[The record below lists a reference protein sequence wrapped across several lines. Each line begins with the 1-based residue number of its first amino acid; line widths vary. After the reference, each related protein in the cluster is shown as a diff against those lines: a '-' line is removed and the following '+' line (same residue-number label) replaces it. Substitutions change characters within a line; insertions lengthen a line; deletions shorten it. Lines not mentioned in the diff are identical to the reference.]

1 MPDKILKFCILLFF
15 LIANS
20 SLVFGLAS
28 NPNPA
33 DGEKNFILNKVLNWT
48 GTGGAI
54 SYDIYLGTNAAAVGA
69 AEYLDGDLDADGQV
83 DYNDLIVFTDNW
95 LNIEGNNR
103 INFDDYASL
112 AKNWMFKSP
121 LYKTNTTSTSFDP
134 EIQTRTTYYWRI
146 DEVNEFGREKGNVW
160 SFTTADSNYSLI
172 GKIMCGYQGW
182 FNCPGDGTT
191 RNWIHWS
198 KSSSSFTPSNAHI
211 DMWPDMSE
219 MGSDEKFEAASFREG
234 SNYHYVFSSHNRN
247 TVLRHF
253 EWMQQYDIDGIYLQ
267 RFGNEIK
274 SRTSKS
280 FYHRDDVLSYCKD
293 GANMYGKV
301 YAVMYDLSGL
311 DEGETS
317 YVREDWKHLVDTK
330 RITKD
335 VNDNAYMYHNGKPV
349 VAIWGIGFNDGRDYT
364 LQECLDLVN
373 FFKNDPVYGG
383 CTVMI
388 GVPSYWRT
396 LDNTRDCLN
405 DPMVHTIIL
414 AADIVSPWSIGRYA
428 NSSEINTYT
437 NNVWAQ
443 DVTWCNNH
451 NIEYLPVIFPG
462 YSFHNN
468 NPSDLSHP
476 LNQIPRLGG
485 QFFWSQVSS
494 TVTIA
499 GANMLY
505 VAMFDEVD
513 EATAIFKVTNNPP
526 RPGGTDMFVTY
537 EGLPSDEYLWLTG
550 KAGQGLRGEITV
562 TRTRPER

>member
-1 MPDKILKFCILLFF
+1 MPDKILIICILLFF
-15 LIANS
+15 IIADAS
-20 SLVFGLAS
+20 PAFGLVS
-28 NPNPA
+28 NPDPA
-33 DGEKNFILNKVLNWT
+33 NGETNIMLNKVLNWV
-48 GTGGAI
+48 GTSEAI
-54 SYDIYLGTNAAAVGA
+54 SYDIYLGTNAAAVEA
-69 AEYLDGDLDADGQV
+69 AEYLEGDLDADGQV
-83 DYNDLIVFTDNW
+83 DYNDLIVLTGNW
-95 LNIEGNNR
+95 LDIEDDHR
-103 INFDDYASL
+103 INFDVYAPL
-112 AKNWMFKSP
+112 AKNWMSKSSLFK
-121 LYKTNTTSTSFDP
+121 KNTASASFDP
-134 EIQTRTTYYWRI
+134 DIQTRTTYYWRV
-146 DEVNEFGREKGNVW
+146 DQVNEFGTEKGIVW

-198 KSSSSFTPSNAHI
+198 KNSSSFTPGNAHI

-219 MGSDEKFEAASFREG
+219 MNADEKFEAASFIEG
-234 SNYHYVFSSHNRN
+234 SNHHYVFSSHNRN

-253 EWMQQYDIDGIYLQ
+253 EWMQQYGIDGIYLQ

-280 FYHRDDVLSYCKD
+280 FYHRNDVLSYCKD
-293 GANMYGKV
+293 GANISGRV

-311 DEGETS
+311 DQGETS
-317 YVREDWKHLVDTK
+317 YVREDWKYLVDTK
-330 RITKD
+330 KITKD
-335 VNDNAYMYHNGKPV
+335 ANDNAYMYHNGKPV
-349 VAIWGIGFNDGRDYT
+349 VAVWGIGFNDGREYT

-373 FFKNDPVYGG
+373 FFKSDPIYGG
-383 CTVMI
+383 CTVMV

-396 LDNTRDCLN
+396 LDNTRDCLD

-428 NSSEINTYT
+428 NSIEISTYT
-437 NNVWAQ
+437 NNVWAP

-468 NPSDLSHP
+468 NPSDTSHP

-485 QFFWSQVSS
+485 QFFWNQVSS
-494 TVTIA
+494 TVTAA

-513 EATAIFKVTNNPP
+513 EATAVFKVTNNPP
-526 RPGGTDMFVTY
+526 RPGGVDMFVTY

-562 TRTRPER
+562 TRTRPAR